1 MTTETTLGASVP
13 TWRDGQEGG
22 EYVTLASQDDVTR
35 LAELLAQPWADS
47 GSIQTENLVLDV
59 HLTDKWG
66 YMSYYG
72 DAGSLETDGDPA
84 SPEVFGEGGHRAG
97 TGLPVAD
104 VVAAL
109 REFVAPAGSC
119 PGRCP
124 GATPEH
130 QAKAG
135 TFHRPSG
142 S

>member
-22 EYVTLASQDDVTR
+22 EYVTLVSQDDVTR

-47 GSIQTENLVLDV
+47 GSIDAAGGSLVV
-59 HLTDKWG
+59 HLTEEWG
-66 YMSYYG
+66 YLDYYG

-104 VVAAL
+104 VIAAL
-109 REFVAPAGSC
+109 REFVATGGQLPRSV
-119 PGRCP
+119 PWRDI
-124 GATPEH
+124 
-130 QAKAG
+130 
-135 TFHRPSG
+135 
-142 S
+142 